1 MCTERASFLSLPR
14 LAADRARRLEAKP
27 PSRRCRTGRHHYF
40 AGVDRPVFMQESIA
54 RPKRRQDDED
64 EIALCTKWQMQR
76 PLLQDCRDWHVT
88 GTGDV
93 GMEVTRTSRIAR
105 TIHRSAAS
113 AVLETAVIC
122 MPVSPRMPSAVKV
135 IAQAVLISDCARLTC
150 LHCFNLCI
158 NDDTRFAYGCDSSI
172 TTDNIPVT
180 ARNSSNDATIT
191 NTPKTHPNE
200 SDCPEGRL
208 PTTRKIYT
216 LKLPISIDSSM
227 RLHKIRLFILL

>member
-1 MCTERASFLSLPR
+1 MS
-14 LAADRARRLEAKP
+14 
-27 PSRRCRTGRHHYF
+27 RTGRHHYF

-54 RPKRRQDDED
+54 RPKRTTKMKLPCAPSGKCSDLCCK
-64 EIALCTKWQMQR
+64 IA
-76 PLLQDCRDWHVT
+76 VT

-150 LHCFNLCI
+150 LYYFNLCI

-180 ARNSSNDATIT
+180 ARDSSNDATTT
-191 NTPKTHPNE
+191 NTPTTHPNE

-216 LKLPISIDSSM
+216 LKLPISIDASM